1 MIKLIFSEFS
11 SMKITLILLCSWSSR
26 VPPPILREVVT
37 FKHASEVFTLD
48 ILYLQ
53 LVPKEVLEQYAKM
66 EILMDT
72 KVSHG

>member
-1 MIKLIFSEFS
+1 M
-11 SMKITLILLCSWSSR
+11 
-26 VPPPILREVVT
+26 T

-48 ILYLQ
+48 TLYLQ

>member
-11 SMKITLILLCSWSSR
+11 STKITLILLCSWSCR
-26 VPPPILREVVT
+26 VPPPIVT

>member
-1 MIKLIFSEFS
+1 M
-11 SMKITLILLCSWSSR
+11 
-26 VPPPILREVVT
+26 T
-37 FKHASEVFTLD
+37 FKHAGEVFTLD

>member
-1 MIKLIFSEFS
+1 MFKLIFSKFLSTE
-11 SMKITLILLCSWSSR
+11 ITLILLCSRSSR
-26 VPPPILREVVT
+26 VSLPTLREVVT
-37 FKHASEVFTLD
+37 FKHAGEVFTLD